1 MIPKLIKEGKVK
13 ISLEDITDIN
23 KTRLVDIVQLGRDLL
38 TKKIGVEKSL
48 GIDRKHIGLEYVWQ
62 KYFELFGAYLLFGSI
77 NAHKPEARVQVD
89 SPLRVT
95 DSKID
100 ILTINRY
107 GFLDIIELKKSDEIL
122 FVLDRSHDNIVP
134 SAKLSTAI
142 SQVNNYL
149 MLLPHSED
157 YRNYIKGSES
167 ATGMLVFGSEKTLM
181 SEDNK
186 ERYMDKSG
194 LTEELMNQKI
204 RKALRDLNYSYAHI
218 QIVTYDDLLDNL
230 ENFLNQMSIEMNI

>member
-1 MIPKLIKEGKVK
+1 MLSNQKKRNKKALDNLSSNKPVSSQHYTQLFEAIASNVKNVELSDRDRNEIARMIPKLIKEGKVK

-48 GIDRKHIGLEYVWQ
+48 GIDRKHIGLEYAWQ

-157 YRNYIKGSES
+157 YRNYIK
-167 ATGMLVFGSEKTLM
+167 V
-181 SEDNK
+181 
-186 ERYMDKSG
+186 
-194 LTEELMNQKI
+194 
-204 RKALRDLNYSYAHI
+204 LNR
-218 QIVTYDDLLDNL
+218 QQ
-230 ENFLNQMSIEMNI
+230 EC